1 MTQIRE
7 KLGLFLTLISISFI
21 YPIPVTAASLL
32 AVCESNDS
40 VSECGKNDIVFPT
53 YKVTNGVAT
62 FNYKIDQ
69 GPLGEISEDEA
80 FTDAVDVL
88 DLWEAESS
96 LDFVGKD
103 GGIIDQDVDDSNYE
117 DYLETSSSLGYS
129 PVIWDDDGSITE
141 ELAGR
146 GSKHSVLG
154 FAGASFFHFSSGHV
168 TGIKESQA
176 AFNGFLFDGDNTNET
191 PSQVRNVFVTT
202 ILHEFGHM
210 FGIDHT
216 QGGNLQGFKNDDSD
230 LSDVPV
236 MFPISANT
244 LVELQHDDIAIA
256 KEAYPKGSES
266 QSYGRIEGTL
276 TDDGIGV
283 QGANI
288 VAFKIDDSNPRKRA
302 VACPSDVD
310 GQHTGKFI
318 LPTLVPGNYILFAEP
333 IDSDFTG
340 GSSVG
345 SYDPIDSSD
354 FNTGFYNGDGEAII
368 ESDVL
373 NTGISQAKQIT
384 VLAGTTTTVS
394 FETNSSG
401 TGGITRSFTAQGGAF
416 NKAQFLKSGANKKT
430 KIILV
435 NLVKGQKS
443 IRFTTDYP
451 DLITFL
457 PANPF
462 TLSGKSK
469 VVKVVLAPFEDFLA
483 AIPELE
489 NSSFDIPVTIEDLDT
504 GFIDSSKTITVF

>member
-7 KLGLFLTLISISFI
+7 KLGLFLTLISISFL

-32 AVCESNDS
+32 AVCESNNSTND
-40 VSECGKNDIVFPT
+40 CPKNDLVFPT
-53 YKVTNGVAT
+53 YKSTNGIAT

-69 GPLGEISEDEA
+69 GTLGEISADEA
-80 FTDAVDVL
+80 FADAVDVL
-88 DLWEAESS
+88 DLWELESS
-96 LDFVGKD
+96 LDFVAKD
-103 GGIIDQDVDDSNYE
+103 GGRISEDVDDTNYE
-117 DYLETSSSLGYS
+117 DYLETSSSLGFS

-146 GSKHSVLG
+146 GSKNSVLG
-154 FAGASFFHFSSGHV
+154 FAGASFFHFSFGHV

-216 QGGNLQGFKNDDSD
+216 QGGNLQGFKNNDLD

-244 LVELQHDDIAIA
+244 LVELQHDDIAIV

-276 TDDGIGV
+276 TNAGLGV
-283 QGANI
+283 RGVNV
-288 VAFKIDDSNPRKRA
+288 VAFKIDDANPRKRA

-310 GQHTGKFI
+310 GQGNGKFV

-345 SYDPIDSSD
+345 SYDPIDPSD
-354 FNTGFYNGDGEAII
+354 FNSGFYNGDGEAII
-368 ESDVL
+368 EDDSL
-373 NTGISQAKQIT
+373 NTGITQAKQIT

-394 FETNSSG
+394 FETTDSG
-401 TGGITRSFTAQGGAF
+401 TGGVIRSFTAQGGAF
-416 NKAQFLKSGANKKT
+416 NKAQFLKSGTTKKA

-435 NLVKGQKS
+435 NLIKGAKS
-443 IRFTTDYP
+443 ISFTTDYP

-457 PANPF
+457 PSNPF

-469 VVKVVLAPFEDFLA
+469 VMKVRLASFEEFLA
-483 AIPELE
+483 RIPELE
-489 NSSFDIPVTIEDLDT
+489 TSSFDIPVTIEDLNT
-504 GFIDSSKTITVF
+504 GFIDSSKSITVF